1 MSYILRGTSKNH
13 GIRIFAADTTSM
25 VEEARRLHNT
35 SPVASAALGR
45 ALTASS
51 IMGIMM
57 KGDNDKLTLSI
68 NGKGPLGTIVCVAD
82 SKGTVKGYVS
92 NPLVDIPS
100 RADGK
105 LDVGSAV
112 GINGLVTI
120 IKDMGMKE
128 PYTGQYPLVN
138 GEIAED
144 LTAYYAYSEQ
154 QPSAI
159 ALGVLV
165 DVDYSIK
172 AAGGFIVQLMPEAEE
187 KDIDILE
194 KNLSQITSVSHLIDE
209 GKTPEDLINLVLKD
223 LEPMIYEKIP
233 VSYRCDCSRERI
245 EKALIS
251 IGKKDL
257 DEIIKEDM
265 YEEIEYVHYANN
277 EHYIIVDVAR
287 IQENNEWVNAVI
299 YKPVNGSDKFV
310 RTAEEFFKKFKRVD
324 QNLN

>member
-194 KNLSQITSVSHLIDE
+194 KNLSQITSVSHLIDD

-233 VSYRCDCSRERI
+233 VSYKCDCSRERI

-257 DEIIKEDM
+257 DEIIKEDKLA
-265 YEEIEYVHYANN
+265 EISCHFCNTVYHFN
-277 EHYIIVDVAR
+277 EVELIDLR
-287 IQENNEWVNAVI
+287 KSLDN
-299 YKPVNGSDKFV
+299 
-310 RTAEEFFKKFKRVD
+310 
-324 QNLN
+324 

>member
-194 KNLSQITSVSHLIDE
+194 KNLSQITSVSHLIDD

-233 VSYRCDCSRERI
+233 VSYKCDCSRERI

-257 DEIIKEDM
+257 DEIIKEDKLA
-265 YEEIEYVHYANN
+265 EISCHFCNTVYHFN
-277 EHYIIVDVAR
+277 D
-287 IQENNEWVNAVI
+287 
-299 YKPVNGSDKFV
+299 
-310 RTAEEFFKKFKRVD
+310 AELIDLRKSLD
-324 QNLN
+324 N

>member
-233 VSYRCDCSRERI
+233 VSYKCDCSRERI

-257 DEIIKEDM
+257 DEIIKEDKLA
-265 YEEIEYVHYANN
+265 EISCHFCNTVYHFN
-277 EHYIIVDVAR
+277 E
-287 IQENNEWVNAVI
+287 
-299 YKPVNGSDKFV
+299 
-310 RTAEEFFKKFKRVD
+310 AELIDLRKSLD
-324 QNLN
+324 N

>member
-25 VEEARRLHNT
+25 VEQARRLHNT

-92 NPLVDIPS
+92 NPLVDIPN
-100 RADGK
+100 RTDGK

-223 LEPMIYEKIP
+223 LEPMIYEKIS
-233 VSYRCDCSRERI
+233 VKYKCDCSRERI

-257 DEIIKEDM
+257 DEIIKEDKLA
-265 YEEIEYVHYANN
+265 EISCHFCNTVYHFN
-277 EHYIIVDVAR
+277 E
-287 IQENNEWVNAVI
+287 
-299 YKPVNGSDKFV
+299 
-310 RTAEEFFKKFKRVD
+310 AELIDLRKSLD
-324 QNLN
+324 N

>member
-194 KNLSQITSVSHLIDE
+194 KNLSQITSVSHLIDD

-233 VSYRCDCSRERI
+233 VSYKCDCSRERI

-257 DEIIKEDM
+257 DEIIKEDKLA
-265 YEEIEYVHYANN
+265 EISCHFCNTVYHFN
-277 EHYIIVDVAR
+277 E
-287 IQENNEWVNAVI
+287 
-299 YKPVNGSDKFV
+299 
-310 RTAEEFFKKFKRVD
+310 AELIDLRKSLD
-324 QNLN
+324 N

>member
-194 KNLSQITSVSHLIDE
+194 KNLSQITSVSHLIDD

-233 VSYRCDCSRERI
+233 VQYKCDCSRERI
-245 EKALIS
+245 QKALIS

-257 DEIIKEDM
+257 DEIIKEDKLA
-265 YEEIEYVHYANN
+265 EISCHFCNTVYHFN
-277 EHYIIVDVAR
+277 E
-287 IQENNEWVNAVI
+287 
-299 YKPVNGSDKFV
+299 
-310 RTAEEFFKKFKRVD
+310 AELIDLRKSLD
-324 QNLN
+324 N

>member
-13 GIRIFAADTTSM
+13 GIRIFAADTTCM

-194 KNLSQITSVSHLIDE
+194 KNLSQITSVSHLIDD

-233 VSYRCDCSRERI
+233 VSYKCDCSRERI

-257 DEIIKEDM
+257 DEIIKEDKLA
-265 YEEIEYVHYANN
+265 EISCHFCNTVYHFN
-277 EHYIIVDVAR
+277 E
-287 IQENNEWVNAVI
+287 
-299 YKPVNGSDKFV
+299 
-310 RTAEEFFKKFKRVD
+310 AELIDLRKSLD
-324 QNLN
+324 N

>member
-92 NPLVDIPS
+92 NPLVDIPN

-144 LTAYYAYSEQ
+144 LTAYHAYSEQ

-209 GKTPEDLINLVLKD
+209 GKIPEDLINLVLKD
-223 LEPMIYEKIP
+223 LEPMVYEKIP
-233 VSYRCDCSRERI
+233 VSYKCDCSRERI

-257 DEIIKEDM
+257 DEIIKEDKLA
-265 YEEIEYVHYANN
+265 EISCHFCNTVYHFN
-277 EHYIIVDVAR
+277 E
-287 IQENNEWVNAVI
+287 
-299 YKPVNGSDKFV
+299 
-310 RTAEEFFKKFKRVD
+310 AELIDLRKSLD
-324 QNLN
+324 N

>member
-13 GIRIFAADTTSM
+13 GIRIFAADTTCM

-92 NPLVDIPS
+92 NPLIDIPS

-194 KNLSQITSVSHLIDE
+194 KNLSQITSVSHLIDD

-223 LEPMIYEKIP
+223 LEPMVYEKIP
-233 VSYRCDCSRERI
+233 VSYKCDCSRERI

-257 DEIIKEDM
+257 DEIIKEDKLA
-265 YEEIEYVHYANN
+265 EISCHFCNTVYHFN
-277 EHYIIVDVAR
+277 E
-287 IQENNEWVNAVI
+287 
-299 YKPVNGSDKFV
+299 
-310 RTAEEFFKKFKRVD
+310 AELIDLRKSLD
-324 QNLN
+324 N

>member
-194 KNLSQITSVSHLIDE
+194 KNLSQITSVSHLIDD

-223 LEPMIYEKIP
+223 LEPIIYEKIP
-233 VSYRCDCSRERI
+233 VSYKCDCSRERI

-257 DEIIKEDM
+257 DEIINEDKLA
-265 YEEIEYVHYANN
+265 EISCHFCNTVYHFN
-277 EHYIIVDVAR
+277 E
-287 IQENNEWVNAVI
+287 
-299 YKPVNGSDKFV
+299 
-310 RTAEEFFKKFKRVD
+310 AELIDLRKSLD
-324 QNLN
+324 N

>member
-13 GIRIFAADTTSM
+13 GIRIFAADTTCM

-209 GKTPEDLINLVLKD
+209 GKIPEDLINLVLKD

-233 VSYRCDCSRERI
+233 VSYKCDCSRERI

-257 DEIIKEDM
+257 DEIIKEDKLA
-265 YEEIEYVHYANN
+265 EISCHFCNTVYHFN
-277 EHYIIVDVAR
+277 E
-287 IQENNEWVNAVI
+287 
-299 YKPVNGSDKFV
+299 
-310 RTAEEFFKKFKRVD
+310 AELIDLRKSLD
-324 QNLN
+324 N

>member
-194 KNLSQITSVSHLIDE
+194 KNLSQITSVSHLIDD

-233 VSYRCDCSRERI
+233 VSYKCDCSRERI

-257 DEIIKEDM
+257 DEIIKEDKLA
-265 YEEIEYVHYANN
+265 EISCHFCNTVYHFN
-277 EHYIIVDVAR
+277 EAELIDLRKSLDNLVYFLILLGLFDR
-287 IQENNEWVNAVI
+287 IDLNTVVI
-299 YKPVNGSDKFV
+299 
-310 RTAEEFFKKFKRVD
+310 
-324 QNLN
+324 

>member
-13 GIRIFAADTTSM
+13 GIRIFATDTTSM

-194 KNLSQITSVSHLIDE
+194 KNLSQITSVSHLIDD

-223 LEPMIYEKIP
+223 LEPMIY
-233 VSYRCDCSRERI
+233 
-245 EKALIS
+245 
-251 IGKKDL
+251 KKNSCEL
-257 DEIIKEDM
+257 
-265 YEEIEYVHYANN
+265 
-277 EHYIIVDVAR
+277 
-287 IQENNEWVNAVI
+287 
-299 YKPVNGSDKFV
+299 
-310 RTAEEFFKKFKRVD
+310 
-324 QNLN
+324 

>member
-194 KNLSQITSVSHLIDE
+194 KNLSQITSVSHLIDD

-233 VSYRCDCSRERI
+233 VSYKCDCRRERI
-245 EKALIS
+245 EKALKKKK
-251 IGKKDL
+251 KKDL
-257 DEIIKEDM
+257 DEIIKEDKLA
-265 YEEIEYVHYANN
+265 EISCHFCNTVYHFN
-277 EHYIIVDVAR
+277 E
-287 IQENNEWVNAVI
+287 
-299 YKPVNGSDKFV
+299 
-310 RTAEEFFKKFKRVD
+310 AELIDLRKSLD
-324 QNLN
+324 N

>member
-194 KNLSQITSVSHLIDE
+194 KNLSQITSVSHLIDD

-257 DEIIKEDM
+257 DEIIKEDKLA
-265 YEEIEYVHYANN
+265 EISCHFCNTVYHFN
-277 EHYIIVDVAR
+277 E
-287 IQENNEWVNAVI
+287 
-299 YKPVNGSDKFV
+299 
-310 RTAEEFFKKFKRVD
+310 AELIDLRKSLD
-324 QNLN
+324 N

>member
-165 DVDYSIK
+165 DVDYSIN

-194 KNLSQITSVSHLIDE
+194 KNLSQITSVSHLIDD

-233 VSYRCDCSRERI
+233 VSYKCDCSRERI

-257 DEIIKEDM
+257 DEIIKEDKLA
-265 YEEIEYVHYANN
+265 EISCHFCNTVYHFN
-277 EHYIIVDVAR
+277 E
-287 IQENNEWVNAVI
+287 
-299 YKPVNGSDKFV
+299 
-310 RTAEEFFKKFKRVD
+310 AELIDLRKSLD
-324 QNLN
+324 N

>member
-92 NPLVDIPS
+92 NPLIDIPS

-194 KNLSQITSVSHLIDE
+194 KNLSQITSVSHLIDD

-233 VSYRCDCSRERI
+233 VSYKCDCSRERI

-257 DEIIKEDM
+257 DEIIKEDKLA
-265 YEEIEYVHYANN
+265 EISCHFCNTVYHFN
-277 EHYIIVDVAR
+277 E
-287 IQENNEWVNAVI
+287 
-299 YKPVNGSDKFV
+299 
-310 RTAEEFFKKFKRVD
+310 AELIDLRKSLD
-324 QNLN
+324 N

>member
-112 GINGLVTI
+112 EINGLVTI

-194 KNLSQITSVSHLIDE
+194 KNLSQITSVSHLIDD

-223 LEPMIYEKIP
+223 LEPMVYEKIP
-233 VSYRCDCSRERI
+233 VSYKCDCSRERI
-245 EKALIS
+245 
-251 IGKKDL
+251 
-257 DEIIKEDM
+257 
-265 YEEIEYVHYANN
+265 
-277 EHYIIVDVAR
+277 
-287 IQENNEWVNAVI
+287 
-299 YKPVNGSDKFV
+299 
-310 RTAEEFFKKFKRVD
+310 
-324 QNLN
+324 

>member
-1 MSYILRGTSKNH
+1 
-13 GIRIFAADTTSM
+13 
-25 VEEARRLHNT
+25 
-35 SPVASAALGR
+35 
-45 ALTASS
+45 
-51 IMGIMM
+51 M

-105 LDVGSAV
+105 LDVGSTV

-172 AAGGFIVQLMPEAEE
+172 AAGGFIVPA
-187 KDIDILE
+187 
-194 KNLSQITSVSHLIDE
+194 VC
-209 GKTPEDLINLVLKD
+209 GRG
-223 LEPMIYEKIP
+223 EKI
-233 VSYRCDCSRERI
+233 
-245 EKALIS
+245 
-251 IGKKDL
+251 
-257 DEIIKEDM
+257 
-265 YEEIEYVHYANN
+265 
-277 EHYIIVDVAR
+277 
-287 IQENNEWVNAVI
+287 
-299 YKPVNGSDKFV
+299 
-310 RTAEEFFKKFKRVD
+310 
-324 QNLN
+324 

>member
-144 LTAYYAYSEQ
+144 LTAYYADSEQ

-194 KNLSQITSVSHLIDE
+194 KNLSQITSVSHLIDD

-233 VSYRCDCSRERI
+233 VSYKCDCSRERI

-257 DEIIKEDM
+257 DEIIKEDKLA
-265 YEEIEYVHYANN
+265 EISCHFCNTVYHFN
-277 EHYIIVDVAR
+277 E
-287 IQENNEWVNAVI
+287 
-299 YKPVNGSDKFV
+299 
-310 RTAEEFFKKFKRVD
+310 AELIDLRKSLD
-324 QNLN
+324 N

>member
-194 KNLSQITSVSHLIDE
+194 KNLSQITSVSHLKKKK
-209 GKTPEDLINLVLKD
+209 KTPEDLINLVLKD

-233 VSYRCDCSRERI
+233 VSYKCDCSRERI

-257 DEIIKEDM
+257 DEIIKEDKLA
-265 YEEIEYVHYANN
+265 EISCHFCNTVYHFN
-277 EHYIIVDVAR
+277 E
-287 IQENNEWVNAVI
+287 
-299 YKPVNGSDKFV
+299 
-310 RTAEEFFKKFKRVD
+310 AELIDLRKSLD
-324 QNLN
+324 N

>member
-92 NPLVDIPS
+92 NPLIDIPT

-172 AAGGFIVQLMPEAEE
+172 AAGGFIVQLMPDAEE

-194 KNLSQITSVSHLIDE
+194 KNLSQITSVSHLIDD

-233 VSYRCDCSRERI
+233 VSYKCDCSRERI

-257 DEIIKEDM
+257 DEIIKEDKLA
-265 YEEIEYVHYANN
+265 EISCHFCNTVYHFN
-277 EHYIIVDVAR
+277 E
-287 IQENNEWVNAVI
+287 
-299 YKPVNGSDKFV
+299 
-310 RTAEEFFKKFKRVD
+310 AELIDLRKSLD
-324 QNLN
+324 N

>member
-209 GKTPEDLINLVLKD
+209 GKIPEDLINLVLKD
-223 LEPMIYEKIP
+223 LEPIIYEKIP
-233 VSYRCDCSRERI
+233 VSYKCDCSRERI

-257 DEIIKEDM
+257 DEIIKEDKLA
-265 YEEIEYVHYANN
+265 EISCHFCNTVYHFN
-277 EHYIIVDVAR
+277 E
-287 IQENNEWVNAVI
+287 
-299 YKPVNGSDKFV
+299 
-310 RTAEEFFKKFKRVD
+310 AELIDLRKSLD
-324 QNLN
+324 N

>member
-194 KNLSQITSVSHLIDE
+194 KNLSQITSVSHLIDD

-233 VSYRCDCSRERI
+233 VSYKCDCSRERI

-251 IGKKDL
+251 IGEKDL
-257 DEIIKEDM
+257 DEIIKEDKLA
-265 YEEIEYVHYANN
+265 EISCHFCNTVYHFN
-277 EHYIIVDVAR
+277 E
-287 IQENNEWVNAVI
+287 
-299 YKPVNGSDKFV
+299 
-310 RTAEEFFKKFKRVD
+310 AELIDLRKSLD
-324 QNLN
+324 N

>member
-13 GIRIFAADTTSM
+13 GIRIFAADTTSI

-194 KNLSQITSVSHLIDE
+194 KNLSQITSVSHLIDD

-233 VSYRCDCSRERI
+233 VSYKCDCSRERI

-257 DEIIKEDM
+257 DEIIKEDKLA
-265 YEEIEYVHYANN
+265 EISCHFCNTVYHFN
-277 EHYIIVDVAR
+277 E
-287 IQENNEWVNAVI
+287 
-299 YKPVNGSDKFV
+299 
-310 RTAEEFFKKFKRVD
+310 AELIDLRKSLD
-324 QNLN
+324 N

>member
-92 NPLVDIPS
+92 NPLVVIPT

-194 KNLSQITSVSHLIDE
+194 KNLSQITSVSHLIDD

-233 VSYRCDCSRERI
+233 VSYKCDCSRERI

-257 DEIIKEDM
+257 DEIIKEDKLA
-265 YEEIEYVHYANN
+265 EISCHFCNTVYHFN
-277 EHYIIVDVAR
+277 E
-287 IQENNEWVNAVI
+287 
-299 YKPVNGSDKFV
+299 
-310 RTAEEFFKKFKRVD
+310 AELIDLRKSLD
-324 QNLN
+324 N

>member
-223 LEPMIYEKIP
+223 LEPMVYEKIP
-233 VSYRCDCSRERI
+233 VSYKCDCSRERI

-257 DEIIKEDM
+257 DEIIKEDKLA
-265 YEEIEYVHYANN
+265 EISCHFCNTVYHFN
-277 EHYIIVDVAR
+277 E
-287 IQENNEWVNAVI
+287 
-299 YKPVNGSDKFV
+299 
-310 RTAEEFFKKFKRVD
+310 AELIDLRKSLD
-324 QNLN
+324 N

>member
-25 VEEARRLHNT
+25 VEQARRLHNT

-194 KNLSQITSVSHLIDE
+194 KNLSQITSVSHLIDD

-233 VSYRCDCSRERI
+233 VSYKCDCSRERI

-257 DEIIKEDM
+257 DEIIKEDKLA
-265 YEEIEYVHYANN
+265 EISCHFCNTVYHFN
-277 EHYIIVDVAR
+277 E
-287 IQENNEWVNAVI
+287 
-299 YKPVNGSDKFV
+299 
-310 RTAEEFFKKFKRVD
+310 AELIDLRKSLD
-324 QNLN
+324 N

>member
-68 NGKGPLGTIVCVAD
+68 NGKGPLGTIVCVSD

-92 NPLVDIPS
+92 NPLVDIPN

-194 KNLSQITSVSHLIDE
+194 KNLSQITSVSHLIDD

-233 VSYRCDCSRERI
+233 VSYKCDCSRERI

-257 DEIIKEDM
+257 DEIIKEDKLA
-265 YEEIEYVHYANN
+265 EISCHFCNTVYHFN
-277 EHYIIVDVAR
+277 E
-287 IQENNEWVNAVI
+287 
-299 YKPVNGSDKFV
+299 
-310 RTAEEFFKKFKRVD
+310 AELIDLRKSLD
-324 QNLN
+324 N

>member
-25 VEEARRLHNT
+25 VEQARRLHNT

-172 AAGGFIVQLMPEAEE
+172 AAGGFIVQLMPDAEE

-194 KNLSQITSVSHLIDE
+194 KNLSQITSVSHLIDD

-223 LEPMIYEKIP
+223 LEPIIYEKIP
-233 VSYRCDCSRERI
+233 VSYKCDCSRERI

-257 DEIIKEDM
+257 DEIIKEDKLA
-265 YEEIEYVHYANN
+265 EISCHFCNTVYHFN
-277 EHYIIVDVAR
+277 E
-287 IQENNEWVNAVI
+287 
-299 YKPVNGSDKFV
+299 
-310 RTAEEFFKKFKRVD
+310 AELIDLRKSLD
-324 QNLN
+324 N

>member
-233 VSYRCDCSRERI
+233 VQYKCDCSRERI

-257 DEIIKEDM
+257 DEIINEDKLAEVSCHFCNTV
-265 YEEIEYVHYANN
+265 YHFN
-277 EHYIIVDVAR
+277 E
-287 IQENNEWVNAVI
+287 
-299 YKPVNGSDKFV
+299 
-310 RTAEEFFKKFKRVD
+310 AELIDLRKSLD
-324 QNLN
+324 N

>member
-1 MSYILRGTSKNH
+1 MNYILRGTSKNH

-194 KNLSQITSVSHLIDE
+194 KNLSQITSVSHLIDD

-233 VSYRCDCSRERI
+233 VSYKCDCSRERI

-257 DEIIKEDM
+257 DEIIKEDKLA
-265 YEEIEYVHYANN
+265 EISCHFCNTVYHFN
-277 EHYIIVDVAR
+277 E
-287 IQENNEWVNAVI
+287 
-299 YKPVNGSDKFV
+299 
-310 RTAEEFFKKFKRVD
+310 AELIDLRKSLD
-324 QNLN
+324 N

>member
-194 KNLSQITSVSHLIDE
+194 KNLSQITSVSHLIDD

-223 LEPMIYEKIP
+223 LEPIIYEKIP
-233 VSYRCDCSRERI
+233 VQYKCDCSRERI

-257 DEIIKEDM
+257 DEIIKEDKLA
-265 YEEIEYVHYANN
+265 EISCHFCNTVYHFN
-277 EHYIIVDVAR
+277 E
-287 IQENNEWVNAVI
+287 
-299 YKPVNGSDKFV
+299 
-310 RTAEEFFKKFKRVD
+310 AELIDLRKSLD
-324 QNLN
+324 N